1 MIPPARLLLLILVA
15 LSGSQVGGAPDPAP
29 ASEVRPA
36 PPAAPR
42 WEGPTALEVL
52 EKRGGFTQFL
62 ELCRKTGFMPRLT
75 GGGPYTVLAVPDSV
89 FNSLSE
95 AQHTAWFNAP
105 HIAQQRA
112 NGLVFFLRDA
122 WPVAELFETEL
133 LSLSGHRVKVT
144 LTEGGVKFQDA
155 RVTERDLQAGNGV
168 IHVLDRP
175 LVPPTVPLPA
185 DRKKSGP

>member
-1 MIPPARLLLLILVA
+1 MTASLRLFLVLA
-15 LSGSQVGGAPDPAP
+15 VLGSSHAVGAPESAP
-29 ASEVRPA
+29 AAGVRPS

-75 GGGPYTVLAVPDSV
+75 GGGPYTVLAVPDRV
-89 FNSLSE
+89 FDGLSE
-95 AQHTAWFNAP
+95 AQRNAWFQAP
-105 HIAQQRA
+105 HSAQQRA

-122 WPVAELFETEL
+122 WPVAELFDTEL

-144 LTEGGVKFQDA
+144 LTEGVVKFQDA
-155 RVTERDLQAGNGV
+155 VVTERDVRVGNGV
-168 IHVLDRP
+168 IHVLDRL
-175 LVPPTVPLPA
+175 LVPPTVPPA
-185 DRKKSGP
+185 AERKKSGS